1 MAIPNVD
8 KITSTLA
15 RLPDQ
20 ALQQYAQ
27 MHKNDPYIMSLAV
40 AESNRRKEV
49 RAASQAPQDMQ
60 EQPKVADAAL
70 AQMAP
75 PQEPDMMAGGGLA
88 ALPAPNMQMMAD
100 GGIAGYE
107 GYDEGGSTYGQ
118 EPVMMMAEGGVAR
131 YNGSQSQ
138 FVQDLSEIPASY
150 KRWWQQNREA
160 DAEKA
165 AREQGMAQRRQ
176 EMMDARQKT
185 SFANYLFGSPEAAAE
200 GQAKVKELSA
210 PTDAQQ
216 QAEYIRQQDKLMK
229 GYKPRREGDEFE
241 AEEAMLAAR
250 ADAKPTAEAPKTK
263 GSGKGTGA
271 GKASAASAPKQ
282 EAAAAAT
289 PEGGLASLFKASTAA
304 ELGAEAEALSKK
316 DIARMEKEYSPFLA
330 ELKAEK
336 EALGKRKE
344 ANVNEALVRAGLSIA
359 GGKSRNA
366 LENIAEGAKEG
377 FNAFTAAQKA
387 DEAARRAL
395 RQSEMSIM
403 QAQRAERSGYHKD
416 AIALTNQSRQER
428 QFAVSSAQQAEQL
441 KNTKAY
447 QEGSLA
453 NQKLMAQAALQR
465 ANAVGGGGMS
475 KEAKIKLDNLKA
487 YSANLKE
494 ELKNPMMGLPRN
506 AALKKA
512 KEAELA
518 QINAALA
525 QAAGLG
531 TMMSASPTGASG
543 GVKFLGYEE

>member
-1 MAIPNVD
+1 MAGIDVN

-40 AESNRRKEV
+40 SESNRRKEM
-49 RAASQAPQDMQ
+49 RAAAQAPQGMQ

-75 PQEPDMMAGGGLA
+75 PQEQGIA

-107 GYDEGGSTYGQ
+107 GYDEGESTYGQ
-118 EPVMMMAEGGVAR
+118 EPVMRMADGGAVER

-138 FVQDLSEIPASY
+138 FVQDLAGIPAAY
-150 KRWWQQNREA
+150 EKWWQRNRAE

-165 AREQGMAQRRQ
+165 AKEQAMAQRRQ

-200 GQAKVKELSA
+200 GQAKVKELSG

-216 QAEYIRQQDKLMK
+216 NAEYIRQQDKLMK

-241 AEEAMLAAR
+241 AEEAMISTRAA
-250 ADAKPTAEAPKTK
+250 AKPTPETPKA
-263 GSGKGTGA
+263 KGTGA
-271 GKASAASAPKQ
+271 GKGKANIVPPPKQ
-282 EAAAAAT
+282 EAAAEKAT

-304 ELGAEAEALSKK
+304 ELGAEAENLSKK
-316 DIARMEKEYSPFLA
+316 DIARMEKEYSPFLE

-336 EALGKRKE
+336 EALGKRKDS
-344 ANVNEALVRAGLSIA
+344 NVGEALLRAGLGMM
-359 GGKSRNA
+359 GGKSSNA
-366 LENIAEGAKEG
+366 FENISAGATAG
-377 FNAFTAAQKA
+377 LDAYTAAQKA

-416 AIALTNQSRQER
+416 AVALTNQSRQER
-428 QFAVSSAQQAEQL
+428 QFAVSSAQQAEQI

-453 NQKLMAQAALQR
+453 NQKLMAQAAMQR

-475 KEAKIKLDNLKA
+475 KEAKLKLDNLKA

-494 ELKNPMMGLPRN
+494 ELKNPMMALPRN
-506 AALKKA
+506 AALKKS

-525 QAAGLG
+525 QAAGLS
-531 TMMSASPTGASG
+531 TMMPASPTGASG